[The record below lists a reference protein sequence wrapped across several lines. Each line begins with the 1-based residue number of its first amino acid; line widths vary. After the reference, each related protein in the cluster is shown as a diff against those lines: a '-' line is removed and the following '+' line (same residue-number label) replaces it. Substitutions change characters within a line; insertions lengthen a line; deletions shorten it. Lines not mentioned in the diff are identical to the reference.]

1 MTNKTALIMA
11 SNADSQSCMI
21 TQLSATGLFG
31 RIAPVQSAAALFN
44 YLETNSADL
53 VCWDVEKR
61 QNGDS
66 WIERLQANEQWNDLP
81 LIAFAQDQ
89 QSLLHGFHLG
99 ASDAVHYDIDPRE
112 LSARIDKHLQ
122 RWQRL
127 LELRQSQEQLQRMA
141 LTDPLTKL
149 GNRATFDLSMK
160 QAVARTQ
167 RSGSP
172 FSLLLIDLDHFKM
185 INDTHGHQS
194 GDYILQQTAEVI
206 ASASRDTDICCRYG
220 GEEFA
225 VILQDTKGKNAEH
238 LARRI
243 HQRIAQLP
251 SQKHIPL
258 TVSIGISSSNRYN
271 QGQATALIKEADQ
284 ALYLAKQNGR
294 NRTEIWKDDFFT
306 ASPTYRPAQPLTQ
319 LAFGT

>member
-11 SNADSQSCMI
+11 SSEHTKSSMI
-21 TQLSATGLFG
+21 NQLSATGLFS
-31 RIAPVQSAAALFN
+31 RIAPVQSATALFN
-44 YLETNSADL
+44 HLKTDAADL
-53 VCWDVEKR
+53 VCWDVEKKHR
-61 QNGDS
+61 GNS
-66 WIERLQANEQWNDLP
+66 WIDRLQADKEWNDLP

-89 QSLLHGFHLG
+89 QSLLHGFDLG
-99 ASDAVHYDIDPRE
+99 ASDAVHYNIDPRE

-127 LELRQSQEQLQRMA
+127 LELRHSQEQLQRMA

-149 GNRATFDLSMK
+149 GNRATFDLSLK
-160 QAVARTQ
+160 QAAARMK

-172 FSLLLIDLDHFKM
+172 YSLLFIDLDHFKK

-194 GDYILQQTAEVI
+194 GDYILQQAAEI
-206 ASASRDTDICCRYG
+206 IRSASRDSDICCRYG

-243 HQRIAQLP
+243 HQYIARMP
-251 SQKHIPL
+251 SQEHIPL
-258 TVSIGISSSNRYN
+258 TVSIGISSSNRLN
-271 QGQATALIKEADQ
+271 QGNPAQLTGEADQ
-284 ALYLAKQNGR
+284 ALYLAKGNGR
-294 NRTEIWKDDFFT
+294 NRTEIWKADYFT
-306 ASPTYRPAQPLTQ
+306 ASSCRSIQPAPQ

>member
-11 SNADSQSCMI
+11 TSETSKVNMI
-21 TQLSATGLFG
+21 SQLSATGLFS
-31 RIAPVQSAAALFN
+31 RIAPIQSTTALFHF
-44 YLETNSADL
+44 LEADSVDL
-53 VCWDVEKR
+53 VCWDVEKKHSA
-61 QNGDS
+61 NN
-66 WIERLQANEQWNDLP
+66 WINRIQADKNWNDLP

-127 LELRQSQEQLQRMA
+127 LELRHSQEQLQRMA

-149 GNRATFDLSMK
+149 GNRATFDLSIK
-160 QAVARTQ
+160 QSAARLQ
-167 RSGSP
+167 RSGAP
-172 FSLLLIDLDHFKM
+172 YSLLLIDLDHFKK

-194 GDYILQQTAEVI
+194 GDYILQQTAEI
-206 ASASRDTDICCRYG
+206 IRLASRDTDICCRYG

-243 HQRIAQLP
+243 HQYVSEMP
-251 SQKHIPL
+251 SQGHIPL
-258 TVSIGISSSNRYN
+258 TVSIGISSSNRSN
-271 QGQATALIKEADQ
+271 QGIPSKLIKEADQ
-284 ALYLAKQNGR
+284 ALYLAKDNGR
-294 NRTEIWKDDFFT
+294 NRTEIWKADFF
-306 ASPTYRPAQPLTQ
+306 SPAPRRSTQPVSQ
-319 LAFGT
+319 LAYGT

>member
-11 SNADSQSCMI
+11 SNDSTKSCMI
-21 TQLSATGLFG
+21 NQLSATGLFN
-31 RIAPVQSAAALFN
+31 RIAPIQSAAALFH
-44 YLETNSADL
+44 YLETDSADL

-61 QNGDS
+61 QSVGS
-66 WIERLQANEQWNDLP
+66 WIGRLQADEQWNDLP

-127 LELRQSQEQLQRMA
+127 LELRHSQEQLQRMA

-160 QAVARTQ
+160 QAAARMQ

-172 FSLLLIDLDHFKM
+172 YSLLLIDLDHFKK

-194 GDYILQQTAEVI
+194 GDYILQQAAEVI
-206 ASASRDTDICCRYG
+206 ACASRDSDICCRYG

-225 VILQDTKGKNAEH
+225 VILQDTRGKNAEH
-238 LARRI
+238 LAHRI
-243 HQRIAQLP
+243 HQHIAKMP
-251 SQKHIPL
+251 SQDHIPL
-258 TVSIGISSSNRYN
+258 TVSIGISCSNRVN
-271 QGQATALIKEADQ
+271 QGQPTTLIKEADQ

-294 NRTEIWKDDFFT
+294 NRTETSKSDFFA
-306 ASPTYRPAQPLTQ
+306 ASPYRQSQPLTQ

>member
-11 SNADSQSCMI
+11 SSDHSKSYMI
-21 TQLSATGLFG
+21 NQISATGLFDK
-31 RIAPVQSAAALFN
+31 ITPLKSTAALFRF
-44 YLETNSADL
+44 LETESVDL

-61 QNGDS
+61 NSVTS
-66 WIERLQANEQWNDLP
+66 WISRLQANDEWNDLP
-81 LIAFAQDQ
+81 LIAFAEDQ

-149 GNRATFDLSMK
+149 GNRATFDLSIK
-160 QAVARTQ
+160 QSAARAQ
-167 RSGSP
+167 RNGAP
-172 FSLLLIDLDHFKM
+172 YSLLLVDLDHFKK
-185 INDTHGHQS
+185 INDTYGHQA
-194 GDYILQQTAEVI
+194 GDYILQQCAEVLRL
-206 ASASRDTDICCRYG
+206 ASRDADICCRYG

-225 VILQDTKGKNAEH
+225 IILPDTKGKNAEH

-243 HQRIAQLP
+243 HQLVAEMQ
-251 SQKHIPL
+251 SQDHIPV
-258 TVSIGISSSNRYN
+258 TVSIGISSSNRIN
-271 QGQATALIKEADQ
+271 HGQPETVTKEADQ
-284 ALYLAKQNGR
+284 ALYLAKENGR
-294 NRTEIWKDDFFT
+294 NRTEIWKADFFS
-306 ASPTYRPAQPLTQ
+306 AQQYRKAQPLPQ